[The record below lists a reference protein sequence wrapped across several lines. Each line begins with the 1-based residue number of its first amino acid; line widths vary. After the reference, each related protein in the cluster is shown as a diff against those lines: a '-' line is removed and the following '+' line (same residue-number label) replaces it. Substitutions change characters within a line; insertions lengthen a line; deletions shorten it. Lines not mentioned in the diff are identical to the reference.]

1 MKKILIIAFVVM
13 ICTVL
18 SACKFVTDRGENLPQ
33 TEPPVTDP
41 VQTEPPQTEPL
52 TETTTTAPAVTY
64 REFDKKL
71 SDMSDSSA
79 YFMDLPQFMNE
90 EQGTAFANAH
100 YLVAQSLFES
110 SMGLTAE
117 NGRVDLLLN
126 GDTPVQFMRT
136 GVDYYSFDRYVR
148 SVFTDDL
155 AEGLFL
161 GDYTYR
167 NIDGELVVA
176 ESARGSN
183 IFYVGR
189 TFELVSSDDN
199 ELKFKVIGY
208 YSQIGVLTEEEFN
221 ELPPEEREWTEEFDI
236 TIVNTADGW
245 KVSQFNFWL

>member
-1 MKKILIIAFVVM
+1 MKKIFIIAFIVA
-13 ICTVL
+13 ICTAL
-18 SACKFVTDRGENLPQ
+18 SACKFVTPGDNAPQ
-33 TEPPVTDP
+33 TMPPQTDP
-41 VQTEPPQTEPL
+41 VQTDPQDTAPIL
-52 TETTTTAPAVTY
+52 TETTTAAPAVTY

-71 SDMSDSSA
+71 SDMEDSSA

-100 YLVAQSLFES
+100 YLVAQSLFNS

-117 NGRVDLLLN
+117 NGRVDLLLYN
-126 GDTPVQFMRT
+126 DTPVQFMRT

-148 SVFTDDL
+148 SAFTDDL

-161 GDYTYR
+161 NDNSYR
-167 NIDGELVVA
+167 NLDGELVVA

-189 TFELVSSDDN
+189 GFELVSSDEN

-208 YSQIGVLTEEEFN
+208 YSQIGVLTEEEYY
-221 ELPPEEREWTEEFDI
+221 ELPEEEREWTEEFNI
-236 TIVNTADGW
+236 TIVKTADGW

>member
-90 EQGTAFANAH
+90 EQGTA
-100 YLVAQSLFES
+100 
-110 SMGLTAE
+110 
-117 NGRVDLLLN
+117 
-126 GDTPVQFMRT
+126 
-136 GVDYYSFDRYVR
+136 
-148 SVFTDDL
+148 
-155 AEGLFL
+155 
-161 GDYTYR
+161 
-167 NIDGELVVA
+167 
-176 ESARGSN
+176 
-183 IFYVGR
+183 
-189 TFELVSSDDN
+189 
-199 ELKFKVIGY
+199 
-208 YSQIGVLTEEEFN
+208 
-221 ELPPEEREWTEEFDI
+221 
-236 TIVNTADGW
+236 
-245 KVSQFNFWL
+245 

>member
-1 MKKILIIAFVVM
+1 MV
-13 ICTVL
+13 
-18 SACKFVTDRGENLPQ
+18 
-33 TEPPVTDP
+33 
-41 VQTEPPQTEPL
+41 PL
-52 TETTTTAPAVTY
+52 LY
-64 REFDKKL
+64 
-71 SDMSDSSA
+71 
-79 YFMDLPQFMNE
+79 
-90 EQGTAFANAH
+90 
-100 YLVAQSLFES
+100 
-110 SMGLTAE
+110 
-117 NGRVDLLLN
+117 

-136 GVDYYSFDRYVR
+136 GVDYNSFDRYVR

-161 GDYTYR
+161 SDNLYR
-167 NIDGELVVA
+167 NLDGELVVV

-208 YSQIGVLTEEEFN
+208 YSQIEVLTEEEFN